1 MRARTCARLPPTT
14 VQGVGLE
21 SCSAR
26 IARGLSASAGTLLL
40 VGCAMAAPETAPPA
54 HAAMTVAA
62 RGAALSLRIA
72 TRAMTP
78 HSLNLVVHLSARAP
92 LGAVRVSV
100 IAADPRLAISP
111 AVCALQALA
120 PPVVH
125 TPQGA
130 RFPLPAIPLCSFV
143 LRATTPARY
152 ALTLRVRD
160 AAGTDLIAPLHT
172 VVVIPGGSA

>member
-1 MRARTCARLPPTT
+1 M
-14 VQGVGLE
+14 GLE
-21 SCSAR
+21 PCRAR
-26 IARGLSASAGTLLL
+26 IARGLSASAGMLLL
-40 VGCAMAAPETAPPA
+40 AGCAMAAPDIAPPA
-54 HAAMTVAA
+54 HAAMAVPA

-72 TRAMTP
+72 TRVMTP
-78 HSLNLVVHLSARAP
+78 HSLNLVVHLFARAP

-100 IAADPRLAISP
+100 IAVDPRLAISP
-111 AVCALQALA
+111 AVCALQALT

-152 ALTLRVRD
+152 ALTVRVRD
-160 AAGTDLIAPLHT
+160 AAGIDLIAPVHT
-172 VVVIPGGSA
+172 VVAIPGWSA